1 MREAIRPRL
10 PHICVK
16 AVSKEIATMK
26 ALTYVNTAIACFMSA
41 SNAAVWASAPTT
53 INAATESTTP
63 STR

>member
-1 MREAIRPRL
+1 
-10 PHICVK
+10 
-16 AVSKEIATMK
+16 MK